1 MSPGIGRMTEA
12 PFPVGPGGLRFL
24 NRFAAPGLVRPPNP
38 NHDLS
43 EPFPVEAREAPSMPH

>member
-43 EPFPVEAREAPSMPH
+43 DGAHPPKRSTSS